1 VNPVLHYGLDTGMLR
16 KGDSAD
22 FLVINNLKELTVLK
36 TCINGK
42 VVAEEGKSC
51 VVSQPPQI
59 VNNFHA
65 AEKSVNDFILPAR
78 NSKINVIEAID
89 GQLMT
94 GRLIANAM
102 IADGNAVSDPDRDIL
117 KIAVINRYK
126 ESRVMIGFIKNIGLK
141 NGAIASSI
149 AHDSH
154 NIIAVGVTDKAI
166 CRAVNLI
173 IRTKGGI
180 SAVSNNR
187 EELLPLPVAGIM
199 SDRDYTEVAE
209 KYNEI
214 NKMAKQLGSTLK
226 APFMTLSFMA
236 LPVISQLK
244 LTDKGLF
251 DAEQFRFIDV
261 FE

>member
-1 VNPVLHYGLDTGMLR
+1 VGFLH
-16 KGDSAD
+16 KGDNAD
-22 FLVINNLKELTVLK
+22 FLVINNLKELNVLK
-36 TCINGK
+36 TYINGK

-51 VVSQPPQI
+51 IVNQPPQI

-65 AEKSVNDFILPAR
+65 AEKNVSDFVLPAR
-78 NSKINVIEAID
+78 NRKINVIEAID
-89 GQLMT
+89 GQVIT
-94 GRLIANAM
+94 GRLIANTM
-102 IADGNAVSDPDRDIL
+102 IADGNAVSDPERDIL

-154 NIIAVGVTDKAI
+154 NIIAVGVTDEAI

-180 SAVSNNR
+180 SAVTNNR
-187 EELLPLPVAGIM
+187 EMLLPLPVAGIM

-209 KYNEI
+209 KYYEI
-214 NKMAKQLGSTLK
+214 SNMAKQLGSTLQ

-236 LPVISQLK
+236 LPVIPQLK

-251 DAEQFRFIDV
+251 DAKELRFIDV